1 MMLAA
6 ALRRSLRLPFVLL
19 LLFAGLATVLIAF
32 PLLREGA
39 RRSAIRV
46 WSRGLCLGCGLR
58 VVERPAPG
66 ARSLSGTPPGR
77 LIVAN
82 HVSWLDIFAID
93 ALCPASFV
101 AKAEIAGWPLVGTLV
116 ARAGTLFIERGKRR
130 AVHRMIE
137 HMDLSLRAGG
147 RIAVFP
153 EGTTGDGR
161 VLLPFHA
168 NLMQAAVAA
177 CAPVLPVGL
186 RYLDADGTPADA
198 IAFVGDTTFV
208 ASMWRILGAPTM
220 RCEVHPLPEISPAP
234 GVSRHDLATAARHAL
249 AGQLGLP
256 MRDVLPDN
264 LLELRGAGRV
274 RLPESSKPP
283 GP

>member
-1 MMLAA
+1 MIPA
-6 ALRRSLRLPFVLL
+6 ALRRSIRLPVVVLL
-19 LLFAGLATVLIAF
+19 LFGGLATVLLGF
-32 PLLREGA
+32 PFLRESA
-39 RRSAIRV
+39 RRTAIRV

-58 VVERPAPG
+58 VVEVQVPG
-66 ARSLSGTPPGR
+66 ARALSALPPGR

-116 ARAGTLFIERGKRR
+116 ARAGTLFLERGKRR

-137 HMDLSLRAGG
+137 HMDRSLRAGG

-153 EGTTGDGR
+153 EGTTGDGGG
-161 VLLPFHA
+161 LLPFHA
-168 NLMQAAVAA
+168 NLMQAAVVAG
-177 CAPVLPVGL
+177 APVVPVGL
-186 RYLDADGTPADA
+186 RYRNADGSAAQA

-220 RCEVHPLPEISPAP
+220 RCEVHPLPEIAVAQ
-234 GVSRHDLATAARHAL
+234 GDRRHDLAARARAAL
-249 AGQLGLP
+249 ADRLGLP
-256 MRDVLPDN
+256 MRDEIPDN
-264 LLELRGAGRV
+264 LRDLRRAGEAR
-274 RLPESSKPP
+274 
-283 GP
+283 